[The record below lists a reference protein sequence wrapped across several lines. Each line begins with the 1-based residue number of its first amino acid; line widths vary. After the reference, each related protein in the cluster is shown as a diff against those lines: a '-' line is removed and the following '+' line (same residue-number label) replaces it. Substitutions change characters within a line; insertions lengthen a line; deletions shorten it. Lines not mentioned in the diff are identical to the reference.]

1 MVVTGVNPIP
11 PKYIFPSLVVRD
23 EEKGGFMKNFNLTI
37 LILFMLIFVSTP
49 ASAADFDW
57 MRDFNIQAQ
66 ADPTGFRARL
76 ASRFRIGDAEI
87 STVIGNL
94 PHPADAYMALRL
106 GEMSHHPPERVL
118 DVYKANKGKG
128 WGVMARE
135 LGIKPG
141 SEEFKAL
148 KNGHDFGDE
157 YSGKKGPS
165 GTKGNEKGKSKDRE
179 RNQKGD
185 KGKKGGRK

>member
-1 MVVTGVNPIP
+1 
-11 PKYIFPSLVVRD
+11 
-23 EEKGGFMKNFNLTI
+23 MKNFNLTI
-37 LILFMLIFVSTP
+37 LILFMLVFSSTP
-49 ASAADFDW
+49 APAADFDW

-148 KNGHDFGDE
+148 KNGHDFGGE
-157 YSGKKGPS
+157 YSKSRKSSQSKGS
-165 GTKGNEKGKSKDRE
+165 DKGKRRDRE
-179 RNQKGD
+179 QDQKGD
-185 KGKKGGRK
+185 KGKRGGGR